1 MLLVYSAVILNITID
16 NCRLDDHNMAKI
28 DALFH
33 GKKETDLIKLPSLNF
48 LSNFGFETAADEQD
62 VIDAE
67 KASAEEGAFDD
78 NGSVASS
85 MSSDSKSRTFS
96 IMSNYDLG
104 TASYSGIHEFSKT
117 SPAML
122 GKQYNDHSDNLLKRV
137 VPAAPLQTNFA
148 IQTASA
154 SAYAANNGQQ
164 GERFIA
170 TAPSMQPNTHY
181 REVHRAATA
190 QGFSTGK
197 LFQIGSSSPRISTTQ
212 QADQKLFIFDA
223 PENEGICFF
232 CLLFLSLHFL
242 MIM

>member
-1 MLLVYSAVILNITID
+1 
-16 NCRLDDHNMAKI
+16 MAKI

-33 GKKETDLIKLPSLNF
+33 GKKETDLIKLPPLNF

-67 KASAEEGAFDD
+67 KANAENGAFDD
-78 NGSVASS
+78 NGSIGSS
-85 MSSDSKSRTFS
+85 MSSDSRSRTFS

-122 GKQYNDHSDNLLKRV
+122 GKQFNDHNGNDNLLKRV
-137 VPAAPLQTNFA
+137 NPTAPLDTNFA

-154 SAYAANNGQQ
+154 SAFAANNGKQ
-164 GERFIA
+164 GERIIA
-170 TAPSMQPNTHY
+170 TAPSMQPNVHY

-197 LFQIGSSSPRISTTQ
+197 LFQIGSSSPRLSSTQ
-212 QADQKLFIFDA
+212 QVEQKLLTFDA
-223 PENEGICFF
+223 PENEGTYFAVIF
-232 CLLFLSLHFL
+232 
-242 MIM
+242 